1 MSSCWYIST
10 YFLPKK
16 YRCNIGHNDQ
26 AFRIIKQEEKSQ
38 YKVRNIN
45 RMHTYDCVV
54 YCLTIFKN
62 NNQTMVL
69 RIYIMCILRVPTPVY
84 VCALALVNSDIWQ
97 LRPDA
102 TEHGENKNKQ
112 G

>member
-1 MSSCWYIST
+1 
-10 YFLPKK
+10 
-16 YRCNIGHNDQ
+16 
-26 AFRIIKQEEKSQ
+26 
-38 YKVRNIN
+38 
-45 RMHTYDCVV
+45 
-54 YCLTIFKN
+54 
-62 NNQTMVL
+62 MVL